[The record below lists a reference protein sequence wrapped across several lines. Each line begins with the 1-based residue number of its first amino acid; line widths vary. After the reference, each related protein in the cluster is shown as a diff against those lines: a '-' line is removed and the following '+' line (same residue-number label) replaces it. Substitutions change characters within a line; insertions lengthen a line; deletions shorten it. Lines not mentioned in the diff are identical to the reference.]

1 MIHKQLSNAARRFK
15 QIFSEQVLNA
25 LGKSTR
31 FCQRVREITPYR
43 LALGLIEVFSTMR
56 VETIADVHR
65 GFNALCER
73 KVQYKPFHNQLVKEG
88 FPIFTRNLCERLME
102 QLTVEVLRFTP
113 KSPFAKFSHI
123 LVHDGTS
130 FGIKSAL
137 KKVYPGRFTKTSPAA
152 VELHVSMD
160 LLSEGL
166 DLVTLTPDSESE
178 VHHAPAPHTIAGGLF
193 LGDRMFFNKPYLASI
208 EAEGGFFVVKA
219 KGNLNPTIRRV
230 YTPEGREIKRY
241 RNQPLATLKPKM
253 GRYKALDLDVEW
265 EGELKARLIVTWNAK
280 ENKPRY
286 LVTNLS
292 RAEFI
297 LDEVCTAYRL
307 RWQIEL
313 MFKEWKSYANLHAFD
328 TSKENI
334 AQGFIWAALCASLL
348 KRYCA
353 HLTQRLCGVPI
364 STRKVAMCLHHVL
377 ADLFRAILHCPP
389 QLNRALKRALHFLS
403 HNAQRAHPKRDH
415 RTGRLQLGLEHVYGA
430 LKN

>member
-1 MIHKQLSNAARRFK
+1 MIHKQLSNVARRFK

-88 FPIFTRNLCERLME
+88 FPIFTRNLCEQLMG

-113 KSPFAKFSHI
+113 KSPFAKFSHL

-166 DLVTLTPDSESE
+166 DLVTLTPDSDSE
-178 VHHAPAPHTIAGGLF
+178 VHHVPAPHTIAGGLF

-219 KGNLNPTIRRV
+219 KGNLNPTIRRA
-230 YTPEGREIKRY
+230 YTPQGREIKRY
-241 RNQPLATLKPKM
+241 RNQPLATLKLKM

-265 EGELKARLIVTWNAK
+265 EGELKARLVVTWNAK
-280 ENKPRY
+280 ERKPRY
-286 LVTNLS
+286 LVTNLA
-292 RAEFI
+292 RAEFT
-297 LDEVCTAYRL
+297 LEEVCTAYRL

-334 AQGFIWAALCASLL
+334 AEGFIWAALCASLL

-353 HLTQRLCGVPI
+353 HLTQRLCGLPI

-377 ADLFRAILHCPP
+377 TDIFRAILHCPR

-403 HNAQRAHPKRDH
+403 HNAQRAHPKRDQ

>member
-15 QIFSEQVLNA
+15 QIFSEQLLNA

-166 DLVTLTPDSESE
+166 DLVPLTPDSESE
-178 VHHAPAPHTIAGGLF
+178 VHHAPAPHTIAGGRF

-208 EAEGGFFVVKA
+208 EAEGGSFVVKA
-219 KGNLNPTIRRV
+219 KGNLNPIIRRV

-241 RNQPLATLKPKM
+241 RNQPLAILKPKM

-265 EGELKARLIVTWNAK
+265 ESELKARLVVTWNAK

-286 LVTNLS
+286 LVTN
-292 RAEFI
+292 RA
-297 LDEVCTAYRL
+297 R
-307 RWQIEL
+307 
-313 MFKEWKSYANLHAFD
+313 
-328 TSKENI
+328 
-334 AQGFIWAALCASLL
+334 
-348 KRYCA
+348 
-353 HLTQRLCGVPI
+353 GVYP
-364 STRKVAMCLHHVL
+364 R
-377 ADLFRAILHCPP
+377 
-389 QLNRALKRALHFLS
+389 
-403 HNAQRAHPKRDH
+403 
-415 RTGRLQLGLEHVYGA
+415 
-430 LKN
+430 